1 MCRRA
6 CLPTSTFYRPGW
18 TISQPKEFSEVR
30 LLLLQSVHQHAN
42 GRFRCPAYH
51 RELQSCNTLFLL
63 RRVWRGVSTVF
74 AFRHQEF
81 CCAPFERVSLQAYQ
95 FSVSQTRTVCIVCW
109 INLHRVMMH
118 LEFAK
123 PLQQF
128 TDLAKQGRT
137 RVLPKNKLFRWALS
151 GSGHV
156 NNCQRERE
164 QRIVK
169 KKKRQNVF
177 ASEGTH
183 TIQETRGF
191 RIF

>member
-1 MCRRA
+1 
-6 CLPTSTFYRPGW
+6 
-18 TISQPKEFSEVR
+18 
-30 LLLLQSVHQHAN
+30 
-42 GRFRCPAYH
+42 
-51 RELQSCNTLFLL
+51 
-63 RRVWRGVSTVF
+63 
-74 AFRHQEF
+74 
-81 CCAPFERVSLQAYQ
+81 
-95 FSVSQTRTVCIVCW
+95 
-109 INLHRVMMH
+109 MMH

-169 KKKRQNVF
+169 EKRRGKMYLLQKERTPYKKHVDF
-177 ASEGTH
+177 VYSEGANLLEPVSTA
-183 TIQETRGF
+183 
-191 RIF
+191 